1 MVQQEE
7 LVKIIEEEGLSA
19 FEVLQ
24 TPKISDSTI
33 VLKELSDIV
42 RFCKMND
49 IRNLFYNYIY
59 LDKDDY
65 IIHDEI
71 QEDIEKDIYKLIK
84 KEIKEHNKRVETID
98 FTRPV
103 MLKIST
109 IFQNILVCI
118 LESDYWHEEINLL
131 TAEDMVDY
139 LQENYED
146 VLEQKENERQEKLE
160 QIKNELREYMLND
173 ETFLIC
179 SNKSLRRN
187 YAETLINNKKVKKYL
202 EPFIS
207 EYSREVSITSLV
219 MFVEVVWAEYRN
231 RRY

>member
-71 QEDIEKDIYKLIK
+71 QEDIEKDI
-84 KEIKEHNKRVETID
+84 
-98 FTRPV
+98 
-103 MLKIST
+103 
-109 IFQNILVCI
+109 
-118 LESDYWHEEINLL
+118 
-131 TAEDMVDY
+131 
-139 LQENYED
+139 
-146 VLEQKENERQEKLE
+146 
-160 QIKNELREYMLND
+160 
-173 ETFLIC
+173 
-179 SNKSLRRN
+179 
-187 YAETLINNKKVKKYL
+187 
-202 EPFIS
+202 
-207 EYSREVSITSLV
+207 
-219 MFVEVVWAEYRN
+219 
-231 RRY
+231 